1 MGCKICTINK
11 REVGNNTNKQ
21 EQGAK
26 DVESV
31 TKSTRRGEFWK
42 RIISEEEEICARRAE
57 KYEKNN
63 KRNPRLL

>member
-1 MGCKICTINK
+1 MLGCKACIINK
-11 REVGNNTNKQ
+11 RGNHTNKQ

-42 RIISEEEEICARRAE
+42 RIISEEEICVRRAE
-57 KYEKNN
+57 KCEKTIL
-63 KRNPRLL
+63 KRDPRLL